1 MIGETGEKIILD
13 LKDQNAQLR
22 QRVKELEEE
31 RQKYMKDMEMPKVSP
46 LKVKIISQGRIQADV
61 AQEAGISESRLSRI
75 VNGRCSPTEYERKH
89 LARILGVARGELGF

>member
-1 MIGETGEKIILD
+1 MTELE
-13 LKDQNAQLR
+13 QLR

-31 RQKYMKDMEMPKVSP
+31 RQKYMKDKEDKMPKVSP

-89 LARILGVARGELGF
+89 LARILGVAREELPA